1 MDYYFIFI
9 KQSGLRIILIQIS
22 ADCSYSLLA
31 RGWILGAGTALL
43 GKVGA
48 IACTVADKSSITEHY
63 NAQLRALA
71 TDTEVDHSE
80 LIATISQFRDEEQE
94 HHDIG
99 LENDAKMA
107 PVGGYQGGMRSRHM
121 AVGEI

>member
-1 MDYYFIFI
+1 MAGY
-9 KQSGLRIILIQIS
+9 G
-22 ADCSYSLLA
+22 
-31 RGWILGAGTALL
+31 LGAGTALL

-48 IACTVADKSSITEHY
+48 IACTVADKSSIAEHY

-94 HHDIG
+94 RHDI
-99 LENDAKMA
+99 
-107 PVGGYQGGMRSRHM
+107 GMRSRHM

>member
-1 MDYYFIFI
+1 M
-9 KQSGLRIILIQIS
+9 
-22 ADCSYSLLA
+22 
-31 RGWILGAGTALL
+31 
-43 GKVGA
+43 GA

-94 HHDIG
+94 LHDIG

>member
-1 MDYYFIFI
+1 MDYYIIFI

-22 ADCSYSLLA
+22 ADCSSSLLA
-31 RGWILGAGTALL
+31 HGWIGLGAGTALL

-48 IACTVADKSSITEHY
+48 IACTVADKSSITEYY

-107 PVGGYQGGMRSRHM
+107 PAYKLLLGAIRVG
-121 AVGEI
+121 